1 MDLRRPPGTIP
12 RPASDNPVA
21 KQPASHHAPGP
32 VQYYPGL
39 ATFSKMR
46 HNYALGDSDSRD
58 PLRVGPARP
67 ERELL
72 GIVTAMQLST
82 A

>member
-12 RPASDNPVA
+12 RPANDNPVA
-21 KQPASHHAPGP
+21 QQPACRYARP

-58 PLRVGPARP
+58 PPWVGPARP